1 MSHEEAEVT
10 ELADFGAEMARI
22 ANEMRKE
29 SDDAEAALRSMTKFA
44 VDAVPG
50 AEYATVTMVTDG
62 AIETPVMVG
71 HLGGEA
77 DRLQRE
83 LGEGPCLRAAIGV
96 HTVCIDDMTVETR
109 WPAFAAAAAELG
121 IRSMACFYLYIDGD
135 DSAALNLHST
145 RFHAFTPDA
154 LQVGELFAAHAATT
168 FGAVQE
174 KQQLRAALGTRD
186 IIGQAKG
193 MIMERYRLD
202 ADEAFALL
210 ARLSQDTNTKLV
222 EVATQ
227 IVEAGPEG
235 D

>member
-1 MSHEEAEVT
+1 MT
-10 ELADFGAEMARI
+10 GLADFGAQMTRI
-22 ANEMRKE
+22 ASEMRKE
-29 SDDAEAALRSMTKFA
+29 SDDTEAALRSMTKFA
-44 VDAVPG
+44 VDAIPG
-50 AEYATVTMVTDG
+50 AEYATVTLVADG
-62 AIETPVMVG
+62 AVETPVMVG
-71 HLGGEA
+71 DLGGEA

-83 LGEGPCLRAAIGV
+83 LREGPCIRAAV
-96 HTVCIDDMTVETR
+96 SDLTVWVDDMRDETR
-109 WPAFAAAAAELG
+109 WPNFAAAAAELG

-145 RFHAFTPDA
+145 EPAAFTPEA
-154 LQVGELFAAHAATT
+154 RQLGELFAAHAATA

-174 KQQLRAALGTRD
+174 KQQLRAALGSRD

-202 ADEAFALL
+202 ADEAFSLL

-222 EVATQ
+222 DVAAQ

>member
-1 MSHEEAEVT
+1 MT
-10 ELADFGAEMARI
+10 ELADFGAQMTRI
-22 ANEMRKE
+22 AGEMRRE
-29 SDDAEAALRSMTKFA
+29 SDDTEAALRSMTKFA
-44 VDAVPG
+44 VDAIPG
-50 AEYATVTMVTDG
+50 AEYATVTLVTNG
-62 AIETPVMVG
+62 TIETPVMVG
-71 HLGGEA
+71 DLGGQA
-77 DRLQRE
+77 DNLQRD
-83 LGEGPCLRAAIGV
+83 LGEGPCIRAAV
-96 HTVCIDDMTVETR
+96 SDLTVWIDDMRTETR
-109 WPAFAAAAAELG
+109 WPNFAAAAADLG

-145 RFHAFTPDA
+145 EPAAFTA
-154 LQVGELFAAHAATT
+154 EARQLGELFAAHAATA
-168 FGAVQE
+168 FGAIQE
-174 KQQLRAALGTRD
+174 KQQLRAALGSRD

-227 IVEAGPEG
+227 IVKAGPEG

>member
-1 MSHEEAEVT
+1 MT
-10 ELADFGAEMARI
+10 ELADFGAQMTRI
-22 ANEMRKE
+22 AGEMRRE
-29 SDDAEAALRSMTKFA
+29 SHDTEAALRSMTKFA
-44 VDAVPG
+44 VDAIPG
-50 AEYATVTMVTDG
+50 AEYATVTLVANGT
-62 AIETPVMVG
+62 IETPVMVG
-71 HLGGEA
+71 DLGGQA
-77 DRLQRE
+77 DNLQRD
-83 LGEGPCLRAAIGV
+83 LGEGPCIRAAV
-96 HTVCIDDMTVETR
+96 SDLTVWIDDMRTETR
-109 WPAFAAAAAELG
+109 WPNFAAAAADLG

-145 RFHAFTPDA
+145 EPAAFTA
-154 LQVGELFAAHAATT
+154 EARQLGELFAAHAATA
-168 FGAVQE
+168 FGAIQE
-174 KQQLRAALGTRD
+174 KQQLRAALGSRD

-227 IVEAGPEG
+227 IVKAGPEG

>member
-1 MSHEEAEVT
+1 MT
-10 ELADFGAEMARI
+10 ELADFGAQMTRI
-22 ANEMRKE
+22 AGEMRRE
-29 SDDAEAALRSMTKFA
+29 SDDTEAALRSMTKFA
-44 VDAVPG
+44 VDAIPG
-50 AEYATVTMVTDG
+50 AEYATVTLVANGT
-62 AIETPVMVG
+62 IETPVMVG
-71 HLGGEA
+71 DLGGQA
-77 DRLQRE
+77 DNLQRD
-83 LGEGPCLRAAIGV
+83 LGEGPCIRAAV
-96 HTVCIDDMTVETR
+96 SDLTVWIDDMRTETR
-109 WPAFAAAAAELG
+109 WPNFAAAAADLG

-145 RFHAFTPDA
+145 EPAAFTA
-154 LQVGELFAAHAATT
+154 EARQLGELFAAHAATA
-168 FGAVQE
+168 FGAIQE
-174 KQQLRAALGTRD
+174 KQQLRAALGSRD

-227 IVEAGPEG
+227 IVKAGPEG

>member
-1 MSHEEAEVT
+1 MT
-10 ELADFGAEMARI
+10 ELADFGAQMTRI
-22 ANEMRKE
+22 AGEMRRE
-29 SDDAEAALRSMTKFA
+29 SDDTEAALRSMTKFA
-44 VDAVPG
+44 VDAIPG
-50 AEYATVTMVTDG
+50 AEYATVTLVANGT
-62 AIETPVMVG
+62 IETPVMVG
-71 HLGGEA
+71 DLGGQA
-77 DRLQRE
+77 DNLQRE
-83 LGEGPCLRAAIGV
+83 LGEGPCIRAAV
-96 HTVCIDDMTVETR
+96 SDLTVWVDDMRVETR
-109 WPAFAAAAAELG
+109 WPNFAAAAAELG

-145 RFHAFTPDA
+145 EPAAFTPEA
-154 LQVGELFAAHAATT
+154 RQLGELFAAHAATA

-174 KQQLRAALGTRD
+174 KQQLRAALGSRD

>member
-1 MSHEEAEVT
+1 MT
-10 ELADFGAEMARI
+10 ELADFGAQMTRI
-22 ANEMRKE
+22 AGEMRKE
-29 SDDAEAALRSMTKFA
+29 SDDTEAALRSMIKFA

-50 AEYATVTMVTDG
+50 AEYATVTLVTDNTV
-62 AIETPVMVG
+62 ETPVMVG
-71 HLGGEA
+71 DLGGEA

-83 LGEGPCLRAAIGV
+83 LGEGPCLRAAVGV
-96 HTVCIDDMTVETR
+96 STVCIDDMTEESR
-109 WPAFAAAAAELG
+109 WPAFAASASALG

-145 RFHAFTPDA
+145 ETHAFTDEA
-154 LQVGELFAAHAATT
+154 LLLGELFAAHAATA
-168 FGAVQE
+168 FGAVKE

-202 ADEAFALL
+202 AAEAFALL

-222 EVATQ
+222 DVAAQ
-227 IVEAGPEG
+227 IVEAGPEV
-235 D
+235 

>member
-1 MSHEEAEVT
+1 MT
-10 ELADFGAEMARI
+10 DLADFGAQMTRI
-22 ANEMRKE
+22 AGEMRRE
-29 SDDAEAALRSMTKFA
+29 SDDTEAALRSMTKFA
-44 VDAVPG
+44 VDAIPG
-50 AEYATVTMVTDG
+50 AEYATVTLVANGT
-62 AIETPVMVG
+62 IETPVMVG
-71 HLGGEA
+71 DLGGQS
-77 DRLQRE
+77 DTLQRE
-83 LGEGPCLRAAIGV
+83 LGEGPCIRAAV
-96 HTVCIDDMTVETR
+96 SDRTVWIDDMRTETR
-109 WPAFAAAAAELG
+109 WPNFAAAAADLG

-145 RFHAFTPDA
+145 EPAAFTA
-154 LQVGELFAAHAATT
+154 EARQLGELFAAHAATA
-168 FGAVQE
+168 FGAIQE
-174 KQQLRAALGTRD
+174 KQQLRAALGSRD

>member
-1 MSHEEAEVT
+1 MT
-10 ELADFGAEMARI
+10 ELADFGAQMTRI
-22 ANEMRKE
+22 AGEMRRE
-29 SDDAEAALRSMTKFA
+29 SDDTEAALRSMTKFA
-44 VDAVPG
+44 VDAIPG
-50 AEYATVTMVTDG
+50 AEYATVTLVANGT
-62 AIETPVMVG
+62 IETPVMVG
-71 HLGGEA
+71 DLGGQS
-77 DRLQRE
+77 DNLQRE
-83 LGEGPCLRAAIGV
+83 LGEGPCIRAAV
-96 HTVCIDDMTVETR
+96 SDRTVWIDDMRTETR
-109 WPAFAAAAAELG
+109 WPNFAAAAADLG

-145 RFHAFTPDA
+145 EPAAFTA
-154 LQVGELFAAHAATT
+154 EARQLGELFAAHAATA
-168 FGAVQE
+168 FGAIQE
-174 KQQLRAALGTRD
+174 KQQLRAALGSRD

-227 IVEAGPEG
+227 IVKAGPEG

>member
-1 MSHEEAEVT
+1 MT
-10 ELADFGAEMARI
+10 ELADFGAQMTRI
-22 ANEMRKE
+22 AGEMRRE
-29 SDDAEAALRSMTKFA
+29 SDDTEAALRSMTKFA
-44 VDAVPG
+44 VDAIPG
-50 AEYATVTMVTDG
+50 AEYATVTLVANGT
-62 AIETPVMVG
+62 IETPVMVG
-71 HLGGEA
+71 DLGGQA
-77 DRLQRE
+77 DNLQRE
-83 LGEGPCLRAAIGV
+83 LGEGPCIRAAV
-96 HTVCIDDMTVETR
+96 SDLTVWIDDMRTETR
-109 WPAFAAAAAELG
+109 WPNFAAAAADLG
-121 IRSMACFYLYIDGD
+121 IRSMACFFLYIDGD

-145 RFHAFTPDA
+145 EPAAFTA
-154 LQVGELFAAHAATT
+154 EARQLGELFAAHAATAL
-168 FGAVQE
+168 GAIQE
-174 KQQLRAALGTRD
+174 KQQLRAALGSRD

>member
-1 MSHEEAEVT
+1 MT
-10 ELADFGAEMARI
+10 ELADFGAQMTRI
-22 ANEMRKE
+22 AGEMRRE
-29 SDDAEAALRSMTKFA
+29 SDDTEAALRSMTKFA
-44 VDAVPG
+44 VDAIPG
-50 AEYATVTMVTDG
+50 AEYATVTLVANGT
-62 AIETPVMVG
+62 IETPVMVG
-71 HLGGEA
+71 DLGGQA
-77 DRLQRE
+77 DNLQRE
-83 LGEGPCLRAAIGV
+83 LGEGPCIRAAV
-96 HTVCIDDMTVETR
+96 SDLTVWIDDMRTETR
-109 WPAFAAAAAELG
+109 WPNFAAAAADLG

-145 RFHAFTPDA
+145 EPAAFTA
-154 LQVGELFAAHAATT
+154 EARQLGELFAAHAATA
-168 FGAVQE
+168 FGAIQE
-174 KQQLRAALGTRD
+174 KQQLRAALGSRD

-227 IVEAGPEG
+227 IVKAGPEG

>member
-1 MSHEEAEVT
+1 MT
-10 ELADFGAEMARI
+10 ELADFGAQMTRI
-22 ANEMRKE
+22 AGEMRRE
-29 SDDAEAALRSMTKFA
+29 SDDTEAALRSMTKFA
-44 VDAVPG
+44 VDAIPG
-50 AEYATVTMVTDG
+50 AEYATVTLVANGT
-62 AIETPVMVG
+62 IETPVMVG
-71 HLGGEA
+71 DLGGQA
-77 DRLQRE
+77 DNLQRE
-83 LGEGPCLRAAIGV
+83 LGEGPCIRAAV
-96 HTVCIDDMTVETR
+96 SDLTVWIDDMRTETR
-109 WPAFAAAAAELG
+109 WPNFAAAAADLG

-145 RFHAFTPDA
+145 EPAAFTA
-154 LQVGELFAAHAATT
+154 EARQLGELFAAHAATA
-168 FGAVQE
+168 FGAIQE
-174 KQQLRAALGTRD
+174 KQQLRAALGSRD